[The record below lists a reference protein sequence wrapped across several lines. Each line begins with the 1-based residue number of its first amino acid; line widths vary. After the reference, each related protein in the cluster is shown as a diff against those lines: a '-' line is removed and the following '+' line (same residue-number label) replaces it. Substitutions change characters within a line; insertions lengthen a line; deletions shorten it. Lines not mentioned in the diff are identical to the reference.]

1 MDDVPEQVEAHEGSG
16 GGARKKRRNAIYLQK
31 GCEDEKRIRD
41 IGVNYLI
48 SEIAESLPYAVSLEQ
63 EALPLP
69 SAPEPEESVG
79 GSAAEDRKLHWR
91 DDEFDD
97 DAKKRK
103 SYDECDDYKTGR
115 K

>member
-1 MDDVPEQVEAHEGSG
+1 MDDVPEQVEAPEGSG

-79 GSAAEDRKLHWR
+79 GSAAEDRKLYE
-91 DDEFDD
+91 DEFDN

>member
-79 GSAAEDRKLHWR
+79 GHQCVPKLN